1 MSIPDD
7 VIEAMARGMFG
18 QDWACGAPEVEGF
31 RKALAAA
38 EAKGWKLVPTS
49 ATEAMLK
56 EAENTMGMPWDSV
69 IPPGI
74 SYDGYLASMVY
85 ASMIV
90 AAPSVKP

>member
-1 MSIPDD
+1 M
-7 VIEAMARGMFG
+7 
-18 QDWACGAPEVEGF
+18 
-31 RKALAAA
+31 
-38 EAKGWKLVPTS
+38 S